1 MRQRALEQK
10 EIQQMNTTTL
20 TVGDS
25 APDFSGI
32 AVGAEFADGKPF
44 RLSDYFDEQI
54 VLYFYPQ
61 DQTPGCTAQACKLR
75 ADLSLH
81 DLPQRFAKPGVDVFL
96 GEAHVAGPDTVEVAG
111 QTLRFKRV
119 VIATG

>member
-1 MRQRALEQK
+1 MKPIRIA
-10 EIQQMNTTTL
+10 TL

-44 RLSDYFDEQI
+44 QLSNYFDEQI

-61 DQTPGCTAQACKLR
+61 DHTPGFTARRAGFVTNGQSSETGPVFSVSARIRLR
-75 ADLSLH
+75 
-81 DLPQRFAKPGVDVFL
+81 
-96 GEAHVAGPDTVEVAG
+96 
-111 QTLRFKRV
+111 
-119 VIATG
+119 VIARLSNSIRCRSR

>member
-1 MRQRALEQK
+1 
-10 EIQQMNTTTL
+10 MNTTTL

-54 VLYFYPQ
+54 VLYF
-61 DQTPGCTAQACKLR
+61 
-75 ADLSLH
+75 
-81 DLPQRFAKPGVDVFL
+81 
-96 GEAHVAGPDTVEVAG
+96 
-111 QTLRFKRV
+111 
-119 VIATG
+119 

>member
-1 MRQRALEQK
+1 MKPIRIA
-10 EIQQMNTTTL
+10 TL

-54 VLYFYPQ
+54 VLYFYPNNSVSVSSRSRC
-61 DQTPGCTAQACKLR
+61 GCQLSVEFCLGRNVLR
-75 ADLSLH
+75 QLL
-81 DLPQRFAKPGVDVFL
+81 
-96 GEAHVAGPDTVEVAG
+96 
-111 QTLRFKRV
+111 
-119 VIATG
+119 